1 MVEFTITQK
10 ITKEEYLTATFGAF
24 AMFLGA
30 YIIII
35 LGIHFEI
42 IQGCIIPPFFVKIIL
57 LFARS
62 EKKCTVFF
70 AELAK

>member
-30 YIIII
+30 YILVI

-42 IQGCIIPPFFVKIIL
+42 IQGCIIPPFFVKITFSSRML
-57 LFARS
+57 ALS
-62 EKKCTVFF
+62 EKKCTFF
-70 AELAK
+70 FR